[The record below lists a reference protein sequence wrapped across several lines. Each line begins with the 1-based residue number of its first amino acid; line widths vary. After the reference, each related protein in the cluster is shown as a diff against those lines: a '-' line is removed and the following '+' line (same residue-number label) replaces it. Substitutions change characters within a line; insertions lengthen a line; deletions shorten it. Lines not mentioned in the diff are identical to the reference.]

1 MTGRT
6 IIAVVVGIVG
16 VLIGAALIVGA
27 ATVLTVDRDAD
38 GFVITETYAFQ
49 SPSRAMVFDDVEPF
63 ADVPA
68 GLAGWITEPTD
79 IRLRGAR
86 ADGGSLFMGIA
97 ATADLGRY
105 LTAVAYDE
113 VTGVEF
119 DGSSIADVES
129 RLHDGAIGPMTAGIQ
144 DIWVAWTEGNG
155 PQTLDW
161 AVESGEWS
169 VLVMNA
175 DRIAGLEVGLALGAQ
190 NSNTL
195 VLTWL
200 AIAAGLLFVVGG
212 GYLVS
217 RCAAAYRARASRGS
231 ARGGSTGRGTTSEEG
246 GGSHQLTA
254 HPSRERPSHG
264 RYGYEAACSS
274 PRRT

>member
-1 MTGRT
+1 MIMTGRG

-16 VLIGAALIVGA
+16 VLIGAALIVSA
-27 ATVLTVDRDAD
+27 ATVLTADRDAD

-49 SPSRAMVFDDVEPF
+49 SSSRAMVFDDVEPF

-68 GLAGWITEPTD
+68 GLAGWIAEPTD

-97 ATADLGRY
+97 ASADLGRY

-119 DGSSIADVES
+119 DASSITDVES
-129 RLHDGAIGPMTAGIQ
+129 RLHDGVIGPMTAGTK

-155 PQTLDW
+155 PQTIDW

-169 VLVMNA
+169 ILVMNS
-175 DRIAGLEVGLALGAQ
+175 DRSAGLEVGLALGAQ

-212 GYLVS
+212 GYL
-217 RCAAAYRARASRGS
+217 AYRGVRPPTEPERVVDL
-231 ARGGSTGRGTTSEEG
+231 REE
-246 GGSHQLTA
+246 A
-254 HPSRERPSHG
+254 PPVEAPPVKK
-264 RYGYEAACSS
+264 EAA
-274 PRRT
+274 PTG